1 MASRIAER
9 IEDVDGSAG
18 GTGSQPGG
26 GTYGLV
32 SSRGDDSIGY
42 LVHTPCLRSSS
53 WNSVVVRRKVD
64 EEEQLK
70 KTGKRILIGAS
81 VLLTLAILA
90 GGYSQFG
97 WIFYRHHST
106 ACQQRGKAY
115 EARIETLKHDAR
127 ERLRIGT
134 PKEDVMRFFKE
145 NGLPVSLH
153 GDEYEGTI
161 YTDGCAPAGCG
172 SDAALLGLRVKA
184 DSSGAVAG
192 EPIVGALY
200 TNCL

>member
-1 MASRIAER
+1 M
-9 IEDVDGSAG
+9 
-18 GTGSQPGG
+18 
-26 GTYGLV
+26 
-32 SSRGDDSIGY
+32 
-42 LVHTPCLRSSS
+42 
-53 WNSVVVRRKVD
+53 RRKVD

-70 KTGKRILIGAS
+70 KTGKRILIGTFA
-81 VLLTLAILA
+81 LLTFAILA
-90 GGYSQFG
+90 WGYSQFG
-97 WIFYRHHST
+97 WMFYRYHST

-115 EARIETLKHDAR
+115 EARIETLKRDAR

-145 NGLPVSLH
+145 QGLPVSLY

-172 SDAALLGLRVKA
+172 SDAALLGLRIKA

-192 EPIVGALY
+192 EPIVGAIY

>member
-1 MASRIAER
+1 
-9 IEDVDGSAG
+9 
-18 GTGSQPGG
+18 
-26 GTYGLV
+26 
-32 SSRGDDSIGY
+32 
-42 LVHTPCLRSSS
+42 
-53 WNSVVVRRKVD
+53 VD

-70 KTGKRILIGAS
+70 KTRKRILIGTFG
-81 VLLTLAILA
+81 LLTLAILA
-90 GGYSQFG
+90 WGDSRFG
-97 WIFYRHHST
+97 WVFYRYHSA
-106 ACQQRGKAY
+106 ACRQRGKTY

-145 NGLPVSLH
+145 NGLPVVLA

>member
-1 MASRIAER
+1 
-9 IEDVDGSAG
+9 
-18 GTGSQPGG
+18 
-26 GTYGLV
+26 
-32 SSRGDDSIGY
+32 
-42 LVHTPCLRSSS
+42 
-53 WNSVVVRRKVD
+53 VD

-70 KTGKRILIGAS
+70 KTGKRILIGTFA
-81 VLLTLAILA
+81 LLTLAIFA
-90 GGYSQFG
+90 WGYFQFG
-97 WIFYRHHST
+97 WMFYRYHST
-106 ACQQRGKAY
+106 TCLQRGKAY
-115 EARIETLKHDAR
+115 KTRIEMLQRDAH

-161 YTDGCAPAGCG
+161 HTDGCAPAGCG

-184 DSSGAVAG
+184 DSRGAVAG

>member
-1 MASRIAER
+1 M
-9 IEDVDGSAG
+9 
-18 GTGSQPGG
+18 QPK
-26 GTYGLV
+26 
-32 SSRGDDSIGY
+32 
-42 LVHTPCLRSSS
+42 VH
-53 WNSVVVRRKVD
+53 

-70 KTGKRILIGAS
+70 KPEKRILIGTF

-90 GGYSQFG
+90 WGYSAFG
-97 WIFYRHHST
+97 WMFYRFHST
-106 ACQQRGKAY
+106 SCQQRGKEY
-115 EARIETLKHDAR
+115 EARVEALKRDAR

-134 PKEDVMRFFKE
+134 PKEDVMRFFKD
-145 NGLPVSLH
+145 NGLPVFFA

-184 DSSGAVAG
+184 DSRGAVAG
-192 EPIVGALY
+192 EPIVGDLY